1 MAQKE
6 SHNQSERTEKLPLPN
21 LVPAEFVV
29 MGKKRVEEFVNAQNE
44 LLDNLQEMNHQWL
57 ERMQLEVSVA
67 SEVASKLT
75 AIRSIPDA
83 TTVCQ
88 EWMTLRFKMMTEDG
102 KRFFADTQKFMETGA
117 RLLANGGLAP
127 ST

>member
-6 SHNQSERTEKLPLPN
+6 SHNQSERTQKLPLPN
-21 LVPAEFVV
+21 LVSAEFAV

-44 LLDNLQEMNHQWL
+44 LLDNLQEINHQWL

-75 AIRSIPDA
+75 AIRSIPPS
-83 TTVCQ
+83 CC
-88 EWMTLRFKMMTEDG
+88 
-102 KRFFADTQKFMETGA
+102 
-117 RLLANGGLAP
+117 NGRKWP
-127 ST
+127 R